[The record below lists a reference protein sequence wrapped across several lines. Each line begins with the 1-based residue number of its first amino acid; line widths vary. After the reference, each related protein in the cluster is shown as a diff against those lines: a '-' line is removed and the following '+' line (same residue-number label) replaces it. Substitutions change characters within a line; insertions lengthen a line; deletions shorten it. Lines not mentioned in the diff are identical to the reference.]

1 VGIQKF
7 TAHNTKEVK
16 LQGKKCYKNIRC
28 DVIVIKELHDVLDS
42 SIYNTFLSRIS
53 ELKINLYQ
61 SITQAQI
68 S

>member
-1 VGIQKF
+1 MGIQKF

-16 LQGKKCYKNIRC
+16 LQGKNVTKTLRC
-28 DVIVIKELHDVLDS
+28 DVIVIKELPDVLGS
-42 SIYNTFLSRIS
+42 SIYNKFLSRIS
-53 ELKINLYQ
+53 EPKINLYQ